1 MAVTMM
7 HVEAV
12 TKKSTITQIAIR
24 VQGFLGALA
33 RRTIVDLD
41 PVVLRDVT
49 FGLSGSFVLDP

>member
-1 MAVTMM
+1 MAVTIM
-7 HVEAV
+7 HVEAA

-33 RRTIVDLD
+33 RRAIVDLD